1 MTSRRD
7 ILDRFAD
14 PGVVSPLYLPDLTL
28 WFKWHRER
36 DTLPENWRNYT
47 LPEVAR
53 ALDVPAWTVAR
64 PWRVTMPGLQVTTEQ
79 NDQERNV
86 RYEAAGRVLTARWT
100 LGPDGDWWQSEY
112 PIKSVDDLAAARTVI
127 EARTYT
133 LDDGELAG
141 LRSAVGEDGVVAL
154 EIPMRPYSDI
164 LHTILGWSEGLM
176 LFMGEGRTVLLEM
189 LSILE
194 EKLRNL
200 AEEVAA
206 LPGDLILAPDNLD
219 GQYVSPRIFRDYFAQ
234 SYRRSA
240 EIAHRH
246 DKQLVV
252 HVGGPIRR
260 ILPLLAEAGV
270 DGVEGIAGPP
280 QSDISLSEARQVAG
294 PGLTLWGGIPQDLL
308 VDIHSQEEFVE
319 GTREAMR
326 QAQGDGRM
334 ILGVADRVPVD
345 ADFARLEA
353 IPRILREE
361 M

>member
-7 ILDRFAD
+7 LLDRFTESGAA
-14 PGVVSPLYLPDLTL
+14 SALYVPDLTL
-28 WFKWHRER
+28 WYKWHRER
-36 DTLPENWRNYT
+36 GTLPEGWRDYT

-53 ALDVPAWTVAR
+53 TLGVPAWTVAR
-64 PWRVTMPGLQVTTEQ
+64 PWRVATPGIEITTEQ
-79 NDQERNV
+79 SDQERIV

-100 LGPDGDWWQSEY
+100 LGPDGDWWQAEY
-112 PIKSVDDLAAARTVI
+112 PVKGIADLAAARTII

-164 LHTILGWSEGLM
+164 LHTVLGWSEGLM
-176 LFMGEGRTVLLEM
+176 LFMGEGRPALLEM
-189 LSILE
+189 LAMLE
-194 EKLRNL
+194 TKLRSL
-200 AEEVAA
+200 TEQVAA

-219 GQYVSPRIFRDYFAQ
+219 GQYISPRIFREHLAE
-234 SYRRSA
+234 SYGHSA
-240 EIAHRH
+240 EAAHRH
-246 DKQLVV
+246 DKRLVV

-280 QSDISLSEARQVAG
+280 QGDISLAEARQVAG

-308 VDIHSQEEFVE
+308 VDIHSHEEFVE
-319 GTREAMR
+319 GTREAIR
-326 QAQGDGRM
+326 QAQGDRRM

-353 IPRILREE
+353 IPRILRGQL
-361 M
+361 